1 MLFGSDLQGLPGKRA
16 DEAIIGFD
24 DLVPEHNPQRA
35 AVSKHDL
42 IRERRPGF
50 VRSDV
55 DAVQLLRSLGRPPRN
70 PPLHS
75 RRVRCQRRHIGEEVL
90 VDPRPIRGGE
100 P

>member
-35 AVSKHDL
+35 AVSNHDL

-50 VRSDV
+50 VRSMSMRYSSSEASAARRATHPCT
-55 DAVQLLRSLGRPPRN
+55 AVASAASGAT
-70 PPLHS
+70 S
-75 RRVRCQRRHIGEEVL
+75 VKRCS
-90 VDPRPIRGGE
+90 
-100 P
+100 